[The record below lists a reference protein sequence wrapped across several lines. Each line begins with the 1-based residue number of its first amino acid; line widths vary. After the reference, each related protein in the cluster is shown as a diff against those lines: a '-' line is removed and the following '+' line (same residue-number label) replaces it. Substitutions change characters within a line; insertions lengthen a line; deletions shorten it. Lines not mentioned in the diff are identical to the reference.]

1 MSKQDDTPASTT
13 ISFLNCIDL
22 STPDVQESVSLLK
35 QACLDCGFFYV
46 TNHGISQEFME
57 EVFSQR
63 DYKEGYYIG
72 VEVPEDDPEADKP
85 FYGPN
90 VWPADGI
97 LPGWRQTMEKF
108 HQQALGVARAV
119 ARIIALALDLEA
131 DFFDKPEM
139 LGHPIA
145 VMRLLHYAGQI
156 SDPSKG
162 LYGAGAH
169 SDYGLITL
177 LATDDIYGLQICKDK
192 DAQPQVWE
200 FVAPLKGSTLHR
212 VLGNGQERYSIAY
225 FVEPSHECLVECLPT
240 CKFPPIKCE
249 AYLSQRYK
257 DTHADLKVVHGQEKT
272 LSFRF
277 PFDGLSS
284 VVQVFTSFHATSAS
298 KFLYCLQ
305 SNACLSNYPKLV
317 TSPSPSKTLAPKA
330 CLDCGFFYVINHGI
344 SEELMEE
351 VFEQNKKFFE
361 LPLSEKMKVLR
372 NEKHRGYTPLFDE
385 LLDPDNQVHGD
396 YKEGYYIGVE
406 VPEDDPKAEKPF
418 YGPNVW
424 PSDDILPGWRHTM
437 EKYYLEALEVA
448 RAIVR
453 IIALALDL
461 EADFFDKPEI
471 LGQPLALLRLLKYPG
486 QISDPSNG
494 VYGAGAHTDYGLITL
509 LSTDDVYGLQ
519 ICKDKYAQPRVWEFI
534 APLKGAF
541 IVNLGDMLERWSNC
555 LFKSTLHRVLGNG
568 QERYSIAYFVEP
580 SFDCLVECL
589 PTCKSEKNPPKFPP
603 VIYGDYLGQRYKDT
617 HIDLNVY
624 NKLQS

>member
-1 MSKQDDTPASTT
+1 MENMPKQEDTPASTT

-22 STPDVQESVSLLK
+22 STPDVQQSVSLLK

-200 FVAPLKGSTLHR
+200 FVAPLKGAFVVNLGDMLERWSNCIFKSTLHR

-240 CKFPPIKCE
+240 CKSEKNPPMFPPIKCE

-257 DTHADLKVVHGQEKT
+257 DTHADLKV
-272 LSFRF
+272 
-277 PFDGLSS
+277 
-284 VVQVFTSFHATSAS
+284 
-298 KFLYCLQ
+298 
-305 SNACLSNYPKLV
+305 
-317 TSPSPSKTLAPKA
+317 
-330 CLDCGFFYVINHGI
+330 
-344 SEELMEE
+344 
-351 VFEQNKKFFE
+351 
-361 LPLSEKMKVLR
+361 
-372 NEKHRGYTPLFDE
+372 
-385 LLDPDNQVHGD
+385 
-396 YKEGYYIGVE
+396 
-406 VPEDDPKAEKPF
+406 
-418 YGPNVW
+418 
-424 PSDDILPGWRHTM
+424 
-437 EKYYLEALEVA
+437 
-448 RAIVR
+448 
-453 IIALALDL
+453 
-461 EADFFDKPEI
+461 
-471 LGQPLALLRLLKYPG
+471 
-486 QISDPSNG
+486 
-494 VYGAGAHTDYGLITL
+494 
-509 LSTDDVYGLQ
+509 
-519 ICKDKYAQPRVWEFI
+519 
-534 APLKGAF
+534 
-541 IVNLGDMLERWSNC
+541 
-555 LFKSTLHRVLGNG
+555 
-568 QERYSIAYFVEP
+568 
-580 SFDCLVECL
+580 
-589 PTCKSEKNPPKFPP
+589 
-603 VIYGDYLGQRYKDT
+603 
-617 HIDLNVY
+617 Y
-624 NKLQS
+624 NKHQS